1 MTLSDTL
8 VAVDDALAR
17 GRPDAA
23 DPELR
28 ELQEIG
34 LALRADGPVPD
45 AEFVS
50 GLDERVARRF
60 ERPVRRR
67 RLPNR
72 RAILAVA
79 AGVVALVAVIGAV
92 SGALRSGGGNPSIA
106 PVAKTAAP
114 ATRPLP
120 GPMPAGQLKP
130 MGAASPF

>member
-1 MTLSDTL
+1 MTSSDTL

-34 LALRADGPVPD
+34 LALRADAPVPG
-45 AEFVS
+45 AVFVS

-67 RLPNR
+67 WLSHRRGGLP
-72 RAILAVA
+72 VA
-79 AGVVALVAVIGAV
+79 AG
-92 SGALRSGGGNPSIA
+92 GGPLGGPPPPA
-106 PVAKTAAP
+106 GRAAP
-114 ATRPLP
+114 AGGG
-120 GPMPAGQLKP
+120 GPP
-130 MGAASPF
+130 

>member
-1 MTLSDTL
+1 MTSSDTL
-8 VAVDDALAR
+8 VAVDGALAR

-23 DPELR
+23 DPELH
-28 ELQEIG
+28 ELQEIA
-34 LALRADGPVPD
+34 LALRADAPVPD

-79 AGVVALVAVIGAV
+79 AGGGAP
-92 SGALRSGGGNPSIA
+92 GGGIRGGARPPPGGGGHPTQPA
-106 PVAKTAAP
+106 PGKN
-114 ATRPLP
+114 
-120 GPMPAGQLKP
+120 
-130 MGAASPF
+130 